1 MKPEIKF
8 SLNRLIYI
16 NFKFNSKSKFQA
28 KTFVQLLTDL
38 IREANTSIIY
48 NQTNLKKQFFVNN
61 FLINNDQDDTIL
73 NPS

>member
-16 NFKFNSKSKFQA
+16 NSKFNSKSKFQA

>member
-16 NFKFNSKSKFQA
+16 NSKFNFKSKFQA

>member
-1 MKPEIKF
+1 MF
-8 SLNRLIYI
+8 G
-16 NFKFNSKSKFQA
+16 
-28 KTFVQLLTDL
+28 QLLTDL